1 MNLIQD
7 QIIQT
12 KESKV
17 FVNSAAAA
25 GKTFVLT
32 ERIRYLLNNGVQP
45 EEIVAITFTNNAA
58 SVMYE
63 RLGRPNGLFI
73 GTVHSYCNFLLRC
86 SGIDTSNLL
95 DEERF
100 DDLFPLIQE
109 HPECVRHVSHLLL
122 DEGQDST
129 QEQFEFFE
137 LINPDNFMYFF
148 DIRQSIYSFIGADP
162 QYLINKIEN
171 DPDIVVYNMVQ
182 NHRNYREILQFAKK
196 FLYRLGPS
204 YADNS
209 VPTRGSSQGCV
220 FEGDYTPSQAIEIFK
235 KVNSTLQDDWKDWFI
250 LCRTNADVELFA
262 TLLNKEGIPNDTF
275 KQSELTNAEIEDR
288 MKENTVK
295 ILTVHSAKGMENK
308 NVLVFNVR
316 AYKDEEARICYVAAT
331 RARDHLIW
339 IRMPKKKK
347 AKIVNWE

>member
-12 KESKV
+12 NEPKV

-25 GKTFVLT
+25 GKTHVLT
-32 ERIRYLLNNGVQP
+32 ERIRYLLNEGVSP
-45 EEIVAITFTNNAA
+45 DEIVAITFTNNAA

-63 RLGRPNGLFI
+63 RLGRPEGLFI
-73 GTVHSYCNFLLRC
+73 GTVHSDCNYLRRC

-95 DEERF
+95 NEERF
-100 DDLFPLIQE
+100 DDLFPLIQD
-109 HPECVRHVSHLLL
+109 HPECVRHVTHLLL

-129 QEQFEFFE
+129 KEQFEFFE

-148 DIRQSIYSFIGADP
+148 DIRQSIFSFNGADP
-162 QYLINKIEN
+162 NYLIEKMD
-171 DPDIVVYNMVQ
+171 DPDIVVFNMVQ

-196 FLYRLGPS
+196 FLFRLGPS
-204 YADNS
+204 YTDNS
-209 VPTRGSSQGCV
+209 IPTRGSSQGCV
-220 FEGDYTPSQAIEIFK
+220 FEGDYTPSEAVEIFK
-235 KVNSTLQDDWKDWFI
+235 RVNAQLKDDWKDWFI
-250 LCRTNADVELFA
+250 LCRTNADVELFS

-275 KQSELTNAEIEDR
+275 KQSELDYQEIENR
-288 MKENTVK
+288 MQEDTVK

-316 AYKDEEARICYVAAT
+316 AYKDEEARVCYVAAT

-347 AKIVNWE
+347 SKIVNWE

>member
-12 KESKV
+12 NEPKV
-17 FVNSAAAA
+17 LVNSAAAA
-25 GKTFVLT
+25 GKTHVLT
-32 ERIRYLLNNGVQP
+32 ERIRYLLETGVSP

-63 RLGRPNGLFI
+63 RLGNPKGLFI

-86 SGIDTSNLL
+86 AGIDTSNLL

-109 HPECVRHVSHLLL
+109 HPECVRHITHLLL

-129 QEQFEFFE
+129 KEQFEFFE
-137 LINPDNFMYFF
+137 LLNPDNFMYFF
-148 DIRQSIYSFIGADP
+148 DIRQSIFSFNGADP
-162 QYLINKIEN
+162 DYLIQKMD
-171 DPDIVVYNMVQ
+171 DPDVVVFNMVQ

-196 FLYRLGPS
+196 FLFRLGPS
-204 YADNS
+204 YTDNS
-209 VPTRGSSQGCV
+209 IPVRGSSYGCV
-220 FEGDYTPSQAIEIFK
+220 FEGDYTPSEAVEIFK
-235 KVNSTLQDDWKDWFI
+235 RVNAQLNDEWKDWFI
-250 LCRTNADVELFA
+250 LCRTNADVELFSI
-262 TLLNKEGIPNDTF
+262 LLNKEGIPNDTF
-275 KQSELTNAEIEDR
+275 KQSELSHSEIENR

-347 AKIVNWE
+347 SKIVNWE